1 MGEKLLF
8 IDDDAEVLDINKKY
22 FESEGF
28 EVSTA
33 ATVMEGSGLLTAFRP
48 DLIVLDV
55 MMPGID
61 GFEACTLFRKRT
73 NAPILFLSGKVEEAD
88 KIKGFESGADDYLE
102 KPCSLPEM
110 KARIMANIR
119 RSRSY
124 DSTTKKTFGSLSI
137 DEISHKVLWQN
148 EEIALSKREYQLLIL
163 LIERKEYLVTF
174 EEIGKEM
181 FGAYTPDDRRVVMVQ
196 VSRLRK
202 KLDLYTKGV
211 EIIETVWSKG
221 YKFVVK

>member
-1 MGEKLLF
+1 M
-8 IDDDAEVLDINKKY
+8 
-22 FESEGF
+22 
-28 EVSTA
+28 
-33 ATVMEGSGLLTAFRP
+33 
-48 DLIVLDV
+48 
-55 MMPGID
+55 
-61 GFEACTLFRKRT
+61 
-73 NAPILFLSGKVEEAD
+73 SGKVEEAD

-163 LIERKEYLVTF
+163 LIERKENLVTF

-181 FGAYTPDDRRVVMVQ
+181 FGSYTPDDRRVVMVQ

-202 KLDLYTKGV
+202 KLDLYTKAV

>member
-33 ATVMEGSGLLTAFRP
+33 ATVMEGSELLTAFRP

-119 RSRSY
+119 RSSHMIQQQRKHLVVFLLMKY
-124 DSTTKKTFGSLSI
+124 RTKFCG
-137 DEISHKVLWQN
+137 
-148 EEIALSKREYQLLIL
+148 R
-163 LIERKEYLVTF
+163 
-174 EEIGKEM
+174 M
-181 FGAYTPDDRRVVMVQ
+181 
-196 VSRLRK
+196 K
-202 KLDLYTKGV
+202 KLHFLSVNT
-211 EIIETVWSKG
+211 S
-221 YKFVVK
+221 F